1 MPDRIAE
8 YQAAV
13 VACLL
18 ARALLHQHDLPSLL
32 RAIEHSEAVAPIL
45 DPTLYREKAKA
56 MGQDRDIIRA
66 AMALWRF
73 TISADA
79 EARSY
84 HRGREDW

>member
-1 MPDRIAE
+1 MHSNAAD

-13 VACLL
+13 VACHL
-18 ARALLHQHDLPSLL
+18 ARALLHDYDLPSPL

-66 AMALWRF
+66 AMALWQF
-73 TISADA
+73 PINP
-79 EARSY
+79 
-84 HRGREDW
+84 